1 MRSPNWPVFFTP
13 NNSQNK
19 IDGIFVYK
27 REMITFFFVRDYQHK
42 YRFFSSEPPK
52 PLPAKFS
59 KTKQIWEIAKKKLM
73 LLPQKTLRQEQ
84 AFGRA
89 LKLQDPALRIIY
101 SGFSEEKRINLRFR
115 LFLNGHRTKRLLILI
130 GEALILPFA
139 GLAMFLPGP
148 NIAFYALALMMITHW
163 QSLRGIR
170 RILKKGHDFDASP
183 VIAEWEEAVK
193 DGNEEAFP
201 SILEKMAREHN
212 LENIQKV
219 LWK

>member
-1 MRSPNWPVFFTP
+1 
-13 NNSQNK
+13 
-19 IDGIFVYK
+19 
-27 REMITFFFVRDYQHK
+27 MITFFFVRDFRHK

-84 AFGRA
+84 AFSRA
-89 LKLQDPALRIIY
+89 LKLQDPTLRIVY
-101 SGFSEEKRINLRFR
+101 SGFSEEKRINLRFH
-115 LFLNGHRTKRLLILI
+115 LFLNGHRTKRLFILI
-130 GEALILPFA
+130 GEALVLPFA

-193 DGNEEAFP
+193 AHNEEAFS

>member
-1 MRSPNWPVFFTP
+1 
-13 NNSQNK
+13 
-19 IDGIFVYK
+19 
-27 REMITFFFVRDYQHK
+27 MIKFFFVRDGRHK

-59 KTKQIWEIAKKKLM
+59 RTKQIWEIAKKKLM

-84 AFGRA
+84 AFSRS
-89 LKLQDPALRIIY
+89 LKIQEPALQIIY

-115 LFLNGHRTKRLLILI
+115 LFLNGHRTKRLLILV
-130 GEALILPFA
+130 GEGLLMPFA
-139 GLAMFLPGP
+139 GLAVFLPGP

-170 RILKKGHDFDASP
+170 RILKKDHDFVASP
-183 VIAEWEEAVK
+183 ILAEWEDAVK
-193 DGNEEAFP
+193 AQSEQAFP
-201 SILEKMAREHN
+201 AILEKIAREYN

>member
-1 MRSPNWPVFFTP
+1 
-13 NNSQNK
+13 
-19 IDGIFVYK
+19 
-27 REMITFFFVRDYQHK
+27 MITFFFVRDDQHK

-84 AFGRA
+84 AFSRA

-130 GEALILPFA
+130 GETLLLPFA
-139 GLAMFLPGP
+139 GLAVLLPGP

-193 DGNEEAFP
+193 AHNEEAFS
-201 SILEKMAREHN
+201 SILEKMGREHN
-212 LENIQKV
+212 LENIQDRKSV
-219 LWK
+219 V

>member
-1 MRSPNWPVFFTP
+1 
-13 NNSQNK
+13 
-19 IDGIFVYK
+19 
-27 REMITFFFVRDYQHK
+27 MITFFFVRDYQHK

-89 LKLQDPALRIIY
+89 LKLQDPSLRIIY
-101 SGFSEEKRINLRFR
+101 SGFSEEKRINLRFH
-115 LFLNGHRTKRLLILI
+115 LFLNGHRTKRLFFLI
-130 GEALILPFA
+130 GETILLPFA
-139 GLAMFLPGP
+139 GLAALLPGP

-170 RILKKGHDFDASP
+170 RILKKGHDFDTSP
-183 VIAEWEEAVK
+183 ALAEWEEAVNAK
-193 DGNEEAFP
+193 NIGAF
-201 SILEKMAREHN
+201 SEILGKIEKEHAFEG
-212 LENIQKV
+212 LQKV

>member
-1 MRSPNWPVFFTP
+1 MT
-13 NNSQNK
+13 
-19 IDGIFVYK
+19 
-27 REMITFFFVRDYQHK
+27 TFFFVRDARHK
-42 YRFFSSEPPK
+42 YRFFSSEPQK

-89 LKLQDPALRIIY
+89 LKLQDPSLRIVY
-101 SGFSEEKRINLRFR
+101 SGFSEEKRINLRFH

-130 GEALILPFA
+130 GETLLLPFA
-139 GLAMFLPGP
+139 GLAVLLPGP
-148 NIAFYALALMMITHW
+148 NIAFYALALVMITHW

-170 RILKKGHDFDASP
+170 RILKKSHDFVASP
-183 VIAEWEEAVK
+183 ALAEWEQAVK
-193 DGNEEAFP
+193 AGDEEAFP
-201 SILEKMAREHN
+201 SLLEHMAREHA
-212 LENIQKV
+212 LENLQRV

>member
-1 MRSPNWPVFFTP
+1 
-13 NNSQNK
+13 
-19 IDGIFVYK
+19 
-27 REMITFFFVRDYQHK
+27 MITFFFVRDYQHK

-89 LKLQDPALRIIY
+89 LKLQDPSLRIIY
-101 SGFSEEKRINLRFR
+101 SGFSEEKRINIRFH
-115 LFLNGHRTKRLLILI
+115 LFLNGHRTKRLLFLI
-130 GEALILPFA
+130 GETLALPFA
-139 GLAMFLPGP
+139 GLAALLPGP

-170 RILKKGHDFDASP
+170 RILKKGHEFDASP
-183 VIAEWEEAVK
+183 ALAEWEEAVNAK
-193 DGNEEAFP
+193 NTGAFP
-201 SILEKMAREHN
+201 EILGKIEEEFAFEG
-212 LENIQKV
+212 LQKV